1 MMLLLGLYYRLT
13 SSACLQISGVLH
25 RDANNHVRFY
35 PVDPKKH
42 VIFPEKN
49 LNEWS
54 IVVDVP
60 EPGFSYL
67 YTWDKGKIPQLPV
80 YTPVA
85 NGEREIFSFQN
96 YLDVRKT
103 MNCNHIIRFWF
114 RHLVHQ
120 CGNILLE
127 FSIGSKDDL
136 KITIHEERVNGE
148 RVNAERVNGE
158 RVNCERVNGER
169 LNDERVKAERVNA
182 ERVNDERVNAER
194 VNGKR
199 LNE

>member
-1 MMLLLGLYYRLT
+1 MVLGLYYRLT
-13 SSACLQISGVLH
+13 SSVCPRISGVIH

-35 PVDPKKH
+35 RVGPNKH
-42 VIFPEKN
+42 VIFPKKN

-60 EPGFSYL
+60 KPGFSYL
-67 YTWDKGKIPQLPV
+67 YTWDNVNTPQPPV

-85 NGEREIFSFQN
+85 NGEQEIFFFRN
-96 YLDVRKT
+96 YPDVRKT

-127 FSIGSKDDL
+127 FSIESDDYL
-136 KITIHEERVNGE
+136 KITIHD
-148 RVNAERVNGE
+148 
-158 RVNCERVNGER
+158 ERVNGER
-169 LNDERVKAERVNA
+169 LNG
-182 ERVNDERVNAER
+182 ER
-194 VNGKR
+194 VNGER
-199 LNE
+199 LNAE